1 MDNMGIKRVIVGPL
15 EVNCYLVWDG
25 ETKEALCID
34 PGDNVERI
42 LDAAE
47 GEGATI
53 SRIINTHGHFDHI
66 GGNEALQRA
75 TGVSLAMH
83 GDAIPTM
90 EEAISH
96 GALFGIAV
104 TPSPQPDMILND
116 GDTIEVGSLTF
127 TVIHTPGHS
136 KGGISLYAPLLKT
149 VFTGD
154 TLFAGGI
161 GRTDLTGGSYDQ
173 LITSIKERL
182 LTLDDETEVMPGHG
196 EKSTIGRERM
206 SNPFLLAD

>member
-1 MDNMGIKRVIVGPL
+1 MDNKGIKRVVVGPL

-25 ETKEALCID
+25 ETREAACID

-47 GEGATI
+47 GERINI
-53 SRIINTHGHFDHI
+53 SRIVNTHGHFDHI
-66 GGNEALQRA
+66 GGNKALKSA
-75 TGVSLAMH
+75 TGAPLAMH

-90 EEAISH
+90 EEAIKH
-96 GALFGIAV
+96 GAMFGIAV
-104 TPSPQPDMILND
+104 TPSPQPDTILSD
-116 GDTIEVGSLTF
+116 GDTIEIGSLTL

-136 KGGISLYAPLLKT
+136 RGGISLYAPSLQT

-173 LITSIKERL
+173 LIASIKEKL
-182 LTLDDETEVMPGHG
+182 LPLDDETEVMPGHG
-196 EKSTIGRERM
+196 DKSTIGREQT
-206 SNPFLLAD
+206 SNPFLAAC

>member
-25 ETKEALCID
+25 ETREALCID
-34 PGDNVERI
+34 PGDNTERI

-47 GEGATI
+47 GEQIKI

-66 GGNEALQRA
+66 GGNAALQKV
-75 TGVSLAMH
+75 TGAPLAMH
-83 GDAIPTM
+83 SDAIPTM

-96 GALFGIAV
+96 GTLFGIAV

-116 GDTIEVGSLTF
+116 GDTIEVGSLTL

-136 KGGISLYAPLLKT
+136 RGGISLYAPSLQT

-182 LTLDDETEVMPGHG
+182 LPLDDETEVMPGHG
-196 EKSTIGRERM
+196 EATTIGRERA